1 MRTRTLLFS
10 LMMLTAVSAMS
21 QTQPTV
27 TQKIGFADWGY
38 IMENMPE
45 AKAMQAEL
53 QTHGAQLENSL
64 KAKQADLQA
73 KYEAYQKLPVTTPD
87 AIKLDKQRELQTLDE
102 GLQKFSSDAQ
112 TSMQKKQTDLMGP
125 ILDKI
130 QKNIESVAKENGYT
144 FIINPDL
151 GGEMTSIL
159 LFADDKFDISDLVLK
174 KMGITP
180 PPAAQK

>member
-10 LMMLTAVSAMS
+10 LMMLAVVSAYG
-21 QTQPTV
+21 QTPQTV

-45 AKAMQAEL
+45 AKAMQTEL
-53 QTHGAQLENSL
+53 QTHGSQLENSL

-73 KYEAYQKLPVTTPD
+73 KYDAFTKLPATTPD

-102 GLQKFSSDAQ
+102 SLQKFSADAQ
-112 TSMQKKQTDLMGP
+112 TSMQKKQADLMTP

-130 QKNIESVAKENGYT
+130 QKNIEIVAKEQGYT

-159 LFADDKFDISDLVLK
+159 LYADDQFDISNAVLK

-180 PPAAQK
+180 PPTAQK

>member
-10 LMMLTAVSAMS
+10 LMLLSAVAFG
-21 QTQPTV
+21 QTQQPV

-45 AKAMQAEL
+45 TKAMQAEL
-53 QTHGAQLENSL
+53 QTHGTQLENSL
-64 KAKQADLQA
+64 KAKQQDLQA
-73 KYEAYQKLPVTTPD
+73 KYDAFTKMPATTPD

-102 GLQKFSSDAQ
+102 NLQKFQTEAQ
-112 TSMQKKQTDLMGP
+112 NSMQKKQGDLMTP

-130 QKNIESVAKENGYT
+130 QKNIEIVAKENGYT

-159 LFADDKFDISDLVLK
+159 LFADDKFDISDMVLK

-180 PPAAQK
+180 PPAGQK

>member
-1 MRTRTLLFS
+1 MLLAAVA
-10 LMMLTAVSAMS
+10 TA
-21 QTQPTV
+21 QTQQPL
-27 TQKIGFADWGY
+27 TQKIGYADWGY

-45 AKAMQAEL
+45 TKAMQAEL
-53 QTHGAQLENSL
+53 QTHGGQLQNSL
-64 KAKQADLQA
+64 KAKEQDLQA
-73 KYEAYQKLPVTTPD
+73 KYKAFTDLPATTPD
-87 AIKLDKQRELQTLDE
+87 PIKLDKQRELQLLDE
-102 GLQKFSSDAQ
+102 NLQKFQADAQ
-112 TSMQKKQTDLMGP
+112 ASMQKKQTDLMSP

-130 QKNIESVAKENGYT
+130 QKNIEIVAKENGYT

-159 LFADDKFDISDLVLK
+159 LYADEKFDISDMVLK

>member
-10 LMMLTAVSAMS
+10 FMLLVVVAYG
-21 QTQPTV
+21 QTQQPV
-27 TQKIGFADWGY
+27 AQKIGFADWGY

-45 AKAMQAEL
+45 TKAMQAEL
-53 QTHGAQLENSL
+53 QTHGAQLENSM
-64 KAKQADLQA
+64 KAKQQDLQA
-73 KYEAYQKLPVTTPD
+73 KYDAFTKMPATTPD

-102 GLQKFSSDAQ
+102 NLQKFQTEAQ
-112 TSMQKKQTDLMGP
+112 TSMQKKQSDLMTP
-125 ILDKI
+125 ILAKI
-130 QKNIESVAKENGYT
+130 QKNIEIVAKENAYT

-159 LFADDKFDISDLVLK
+159 LYADEKFDISDMVLK

>member
-10 LMMLTAVSAMS
+10 FMLLAFTAMS
-21 QTQPTV
+21 QTQQPTV
-27 TQKIGFADWGY
+27 QKIGFADWGY

-45 AKAMQAEL
+45 TKAMQAEL
-53 QTHGAQLENSL
+53 QTHANQLETYL
-64 KAKQADLQA
+64 KGKQQEFQA
-73 KYEAYQKLPVTTPD
+73 KYEAFQKMPVTTPD
-87 AIKLDKQRELQTLDE
+87 AIKADKQRELQSMDE
-102 GLQKFSSDAQ
+102 GLQKSQGEAQ
-112 TSMQKKQTDLMGP
+112 TSMQKKQADLMAP

-130 QKNIESVAKENGYT
+130 QKNIEIVAKENAYT

-159 LFADDKFDISDLVLK
+159 LYADDKFDISDMVLK